1 MTGIRAK
8 IKKAVG
14 IAIFAAIVIA
24 VVFAVFTKISKKD
37 DSGPTFV
44 FGKALLWVE
53 TPSMEPTIEAKSF
66 ISVRKSDGKNLAAG
80 DVITFLC
87 TDKSSAV
94 YGRLITHRIIEV
106 TADGYKTKGDNSVA
120 VDSWTVKPT
129 EVVAVYEKNLVAMTY
144 IGRVFSSGVGLVLI
158 IGTFLFSC
166 AFIYIPEAIAVLKED
181 KEAEKQK
188 EIAERVEKEVERML
202 KENGSDDNEK

>member
-1 MTGIRAK
+1 MTGIRSG

-14 IAIFAAIVIA
+14 IVICVAIVLA
-24 VVFAVFTKISKKD
+24 VVFAIFTRISEKD
-37 DSGPTFV
+37 NPKPTFV

-53 TPSMEPTIEAKSF
+53 TASMEPAIEAKSF
-66 ISVRKSDGKNLAAG
+66 ISVKKYDGNALEAG
-80 DVITFLC
+80 TVITFLC
-87 TDKSSAV
+87 TDTSSAA
-94 YGRLITHRIIEV
+94 YGRLVTHRIAEV
-106 TADGYKTKGDNSVA
+106 TADGYKTKGDNSPA
-120 VDSWTVKPT
+120 VDSWTVKA
-129 EVVAVYEKNLVAMTY
+129 EEIVAVYEKNLVAMTY
-144 IGRVFSSGVGLVLI
+144 MGRIFSSGVGLALI

-166 AFIYIPEAIAVLKED
+166 AFIYIPEAIAVLKEE